1 MATRTY
7 TIYQHHTAIITRTLA
22 QYDIRDVVF
31 RATLSLIFTTLVLY
45 AYFIAATVA
54 DVIAR
59 THAEANIV
67 ALKSEV
73 SELETTYLAR
83 SAGITRTL
91 AAEQGFVEAQGTIFA
106 AGPSTGA
113 AVAYVSHEVR

>member
-1 MATRTY
+1 MHQGRT
-7 TIYQHHTAIITRTLA
+7 TAITRTLA

-31 RATLSLIFTTLVLY
+31 RAALSLIAAALVLY

-59 THAEANIV
+59 THAEANTV

-73 SELETTYLAR
+73 SALETTYLAR

-91 AAEQGFVEAQGTIFA
+91 ATEQGFVEAQGTLFA
-106 AGPSTGA
+106 SVPSAGS

>member
-1 MATRTY
+1 MTTRTY
-7 TIYQHHTAIITRTLA
+7 TMHQGRTTAITRTLA

-31 RATLSLIFTTLVLY
+31 RAALSLIAAALVLY

-59 THAEANIV
+59 THAEANTV

-73 SELETTYLAR
+73 SALETTYLAR

-91 AAEQGFVEAQGTIFA
+91 ATEQGFVEAQGTLFA
-106 AGPSTGA
+106 SVPSAGS